1 MSFFE
6 WTDKYLVHIPE
17 IDADH
22 RNLFALANRIHEHI
36 EQGAG
41 QPAVLRALSH
51 LVEYVEGHFSRE
63 ERMME
68 RVAYPETA
76 AHKKTHRMLEQI
88 VHSMYRIYRHEPDAV
103 DPDKLLEF
111 LRDWLQNHILKSDM
125 QYGPWIH
132 NRLAPDSSGVF
143 WLDPGE
149 QAEATNIQVA
159 VPSEKAWI
167 LQECARLLREN
178 DWRAEVIEETVSRS
192 SEENLDRDKLLANV
206 ILR

>member
-1 MSFFE
+1 MPFFE
-6 WTDKYLVHIPE
+6 WSDRYLVNIPE
-17 IDADH
+17 IDTDH

-36 EQGAG
+36 EKGAG
-41 QPAVLRALSH
+41 QTAILRALGH
-51 LVEYVEGHFSRE
+51 LVDYVEGHFHRE
-63 ERMME
+63 ERLME
-68 RVAYPETA
+68 RAAYPDLA

-111 LRDWLQNHILKSDM
+111 MRDWLQSHILKSDL
-125 QYGPWIH
+125 QYGPWINNWLDPS
-132 NRLAPDSSGVF
+132 NREIV

-149 QAEATNIQVA
+149 QGETSKIQLA
-159 VPSEKAWI
+159 VQPEKAWI
-167 LQECARLLREN
+167 LKECARLLREN

-192 SEENLDRDKLLANV
+192 SEENLEQDKALANV